1 MESYRIEI
9 SATAERQIKKL
20 APPEQLRILR
30 AIKALEF
37 DPRPRGC
44 RKIRGYADT
53 FRIRVG
59 TYRILYSIEHT
70 RLLILVFKIGYRRA
84 IYQ

>member
-1 MESYRIEI
+1 MESYRIEV

-20 APPEQLRILR
+20 APPEQIRVLK

-44 RKIRGYADT
+44 RKLRGYADT

-59 TYRILYSIEHT
+59 TYRILYSIEDA
-70 RLLILVFKIGYRRA
+70 RLLILVLKVGHRRG

>member
-20 APPEQLRILR
+20 APTEQMRVLK

-37 DPRPRGC
+37 DTRPRGC
-44 RKIRGYADT
+44 RKMQGYVDT
-53 FRIRVG
+53 FRIRVA
-59 TYRILYSIEHT
+59 TYRILYSVEDT
-70 RLLILVFKIGYRRA
+70 RLLILVLKIGHRRA